1 MRKIAILMRL
11 GKGIALKGIE
21 KHNWTDVFGVR
32 NMSRDGF
39 RQRYDQILGE
49 KPNFDDC
56 VG

>member
-49 KPNFDDC
+49 KPNFNDC